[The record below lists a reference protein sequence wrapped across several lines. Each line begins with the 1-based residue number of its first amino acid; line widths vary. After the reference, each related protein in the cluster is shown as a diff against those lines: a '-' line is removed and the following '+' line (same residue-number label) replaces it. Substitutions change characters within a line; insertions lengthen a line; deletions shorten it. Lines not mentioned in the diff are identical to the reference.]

1 MGTQVTFATET
12 GKKVVY
18 TILGA
23 WDSDPENRVIAYS
36 SKLGARLLGHKVGD
50 TLRLPLE
57 IGGEQVK
64 MTIKSITPAP
74 AELIYPDTPAQD

>member
-1 MGTQVTFATET
+1 MGTAVTFTTE
-12 GKKVVY
+12 GGQEVVY

-23 WDSDPENRVIAYS
+23 WDSDPENRIVAYS
-36 SKLGARLLGHKVGD
+36 SKLGARLLGHKVGA

-57 IGGEQVK
+57 IGGEQMK

-74 AELIYPDTPAQD
+74 ESLIYPDEPQA